1 MLSNLK
7 LRTPKLLIESA
18 LNFKQINT
26 LLKKKK
32 KPHKDLKSKQTILCY
47 DGVITKTYPKK
58 M

>member
-32 KPHKDLKSKQTILCY
+32 TTQRLKI
-47 DGVITKTYPKK
+47 KTNNIVL
-58 M
+58 